1 MNPLK
6 FKSLCINI
14 NTHDLITSLAEE
26 ILPYGRMTRSQVVNL
41 AVNRLKQQ
49 MYKGE
54 VSVGTFNKPKNLNN
68 LVKIKLPEP
77 EYIGTAITSDEIEA
91 RNKAIYHHRIV
102 AHRKLTLQQLG
113 TMYNITR
120 ERVRQI
126 QDHEVSTKKLNQQP
140 KDKHASNN

>member
-6 FKSLCINI
+6 FKSLCINK

-54 VSVGTFNKPKNLNN
+54 LSVGTFNKPKNLNN
-68 LVKIKLPEP
+68 LIKIKLF
-77 EYIGTAITSDEIEA
+77 YGV
-91 RNKAIYHHRIV
+91 KACLL
-102 AHRKLTLQQLG
+102 RKLLLMRKQLP
-113 TMYNITR
+113 TR
-120 ERVRQI
+120 WSV
-126 QDHEVSTKKLNQQP
+126 VFLSV
-140 KDKHASNN
+140 